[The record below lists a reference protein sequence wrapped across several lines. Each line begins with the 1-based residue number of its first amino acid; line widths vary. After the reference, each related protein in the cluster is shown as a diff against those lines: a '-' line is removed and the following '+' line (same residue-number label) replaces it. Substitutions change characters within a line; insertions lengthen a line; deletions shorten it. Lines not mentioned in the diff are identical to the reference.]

1 MIKIVIFY
9 VTLEFLNLVNL
20 QPSHI
25 QHFST
30 FSSFKVTI
38 KKKKKK
44 IWQSNFMETLWIIFF
59 NIFYSFIFY
68 IVNYTNMYNII
79 KVTATMY
86 LFMQISTII
95 LTLHEQQCK
104 LTILHFTGL
113 ALFLCY
119 VKFALICSLVI
130 PTPHHQQ
137 QPKKKI
143 H

>member
-1 MIKIVIFY
+1 MIFY
-9 VTLEFLNLVNL
+9 VTSEFLNLVNL

-38 KKKKKK
+38 KKKKK

>member
-1 MIKIVIFY
+1 
-9 VTLEFLNLVNL
+9 
-20 QPSHI
+20 
-25 QHFST
+25 
-30 FSSFKVTI
+30 
-38 KKKKKK
+38 
-44 IWQSNFMETLWIIFF
+44 
-59 NIFYSFIFY
+59 
-68 IVNYTNMYNII
+68 MYNII

-130 PTPHHQQ
+130 PNPHHQQ
-137 QPKKKI
+137 QPKKKFI
-143 H
+143 SQLSTNGPLPLSFSRTQ